1 MNYPEIQLLQ
11 DFFTKHRVDL
21 IVSQTTSI
29 DASMIPV
36 DFTFK
41 GHTKAIQVV
50 DEYEDIA
57 CNIPLL
63 SLFLVL
69 RELSILDLST
79 DFLDW
84 CAENGLNASSEELR
98 GYYHEILPFVSRFKS
113 HFTNGVIN
121 HFISDLDYELN
132 AGAAQFLRKGC

>member
-29 DASMIPV
+29 DASMIPI

-41 GHTKAIQVV
+41 GHTTVIQVV
-50 DEYEDIA
+50 DEYEDIS

-84 CAENGLNASSEELR
+84 CAENELNASSEKLR
-98 GYYHEILPFVSRFKS
+98 VYYHEILPIVSRFKS
-113 HFTNGVIN
+113 HFNNGVIN
-121 HFISDLDYELN
+121 QFISDLDYELN